1 MPAMIGLFTMICR
14 VFIPALRDR
23 IKEEMGSFCNLIDEV
38 TMPGALKLLFAAT
51 VIASGI
57 SFLALGLDAD
67 KAVAKEQDLHGQ
79 RVALHS
85 PVRG

>member
-1 MPAMIGLFTMICR
+1 
-14 VFIPALRDR
+14 
-23 IKEEMGSFCNLIDEV
+23 
-38 TMPGALKLLFAAT
+38 MPGALKLLFAAT